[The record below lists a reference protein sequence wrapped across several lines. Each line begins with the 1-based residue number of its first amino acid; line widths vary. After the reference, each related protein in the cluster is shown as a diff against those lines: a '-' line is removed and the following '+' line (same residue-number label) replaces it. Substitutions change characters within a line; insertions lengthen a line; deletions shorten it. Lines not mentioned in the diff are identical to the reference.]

1 MKDPNGNAMSMP
13 SDPIGGNSFT
23 VNFTI

>member
-13 SDPIGGNSFT
+13 SDPIGNSFT

>member
-13 SDPIGGNSFT
+13 SDPNGSSFT

>member
-1 MKDPNGNAMSMP
+1 MKDPKGNAMSMP
-13 SDPIGGNSFT
+13 SDPDGSSFT

>member
-13 SDPIGGNSFT
+13 SDPNGNSFT